1 MCEIKNAEDLADKMH
16 KMYSLS
22 QEQLW
27 QMGKNGRQIVE
38 SNFDEKLVID
48 KYLQSINQINN

>member
-1 MCEIKNAEDLADKMH
+1 
-16 KMYSLS
+16 MYSLAP
-22 QEQLW
+22 EQLC

-48 KYLQSINQINN
+48 KYLQTINQINN